1 MVPVTTNQISMMI
14 NFGGTVSSTGR
25 VSLGSA
31 NENAEVFLFFWSNH
45 ETREKRPKGAS
56 TSIPS
61 GKLT

>member
-31 NENAEVFLFFWSNH
+31 NENAEVFLFFLVEPWNPRKKT
-45 ETREKRPKGAS
+45 EG
-56 TSIPS
+56 SIDIDT
-61 GKLT
+61 LW